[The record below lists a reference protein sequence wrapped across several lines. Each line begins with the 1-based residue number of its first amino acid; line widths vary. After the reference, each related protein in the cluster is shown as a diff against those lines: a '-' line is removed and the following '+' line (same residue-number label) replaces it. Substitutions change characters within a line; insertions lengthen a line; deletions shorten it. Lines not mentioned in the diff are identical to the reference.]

1 MNARID
7 FQTIMGPNGKPA
19 FVVLPYAQFVKKYQ
33 QANALVPNEVV
44 NLAFDNGWSPTRA
57 WREHLGMTQAAV
69 AKRMAVSQAAVAQFE
84 ATGAKLRKASRDKLA
99 AAMGLAGEQ
108 LAW

>member
-1 MNARID
+1 MNAPID

-44 NLAFDNGWSPTRA
+44 NLAFDNGWSSARA
-57 WREHLGMTQAAV
+57 WREHLNLTQAVV
-69 AKRMAVSQAAVAQFE
+69 AKRMKLTQAAVAQFE
-84 ATGAKLRKASRDKLA
+84 VPEAKLRKATRDKLA

>member
-1 MNARID
+1 MNAPID

-44 NLAFDNGWSPTRA
+44 NLAFDNGWSPARA
-57 WREHLGMTQAAV
+57 WREHLNLTQAVV
-69 AKRMAVSQAAVAQFE
+69 AKRMKLTQAAVAQFE
-84 ATGAKLRKASRDKLA
+84 VPEAKLRKATRDKLA

-108 LAW
+108 VAW

>member
-1 MNARID
+1 MNAPID

-44 NLAFDNGWSPTRA
+44 NLAFDNGWSPARA
-57 WREHLGMTQAAV
+57 WREHLNLTQAVV
-69 AKRMAVSQAAVAQFE
+69 AKRMKLTQAAVAQFE
-84 ATGAKLRKASRDKLA
+84 VPEAKLRKATRDKLA

>member
-19 FVVLPYAQFVKKYQ
+19 FVVLPYAQFVKTYQ
-33 QANALVPNEVV
+33 QAHALVPNQVV
-44 NLAFDNGWSPTRA
+44 NLAFDNGWSPARA
-57 WREHLGMTQAAV
+57 WREHLNLTQAAV
-69 AKRMAVSQAAVAQFE
+69 AKRMQVSQAAVAQFE
-84 ATGAKLRKASRDKLA
+84 VSGAKLRKATRDRLA
-99 AAMGLAGEQ
+99 AALGLTGEQ

>member
-19 FVVLPYAQFVKKYQ
+19 FVVLPYAQFVKTYQ

-44 NLAFDNGWSPTRA
+44 NLAFDNGWSPARA
-57 WREHLGMTQAAV
+57 WREHLNLTQRAV
-69 AKRMAVSQAAVAQFE
+69 AKRMGVTQAAVAQFE
-84 ATGAKLRKASRDKLA
+84 AADAKLRKVSRDKVA
-99 AAMGLAGEQ
+99 AALGLTGEQ

>member
-7 FQTIMGPNGKPA
+7 FQTIQGADGKPA
-19 FVVLPYAQFVKKYQ
+19 FVVVPYAKFVKQYGH
-33 QANALVPNEVV
+33 AGSLVPNEVV
-44 NLAFDNGWSPTRA
+44 NLAFDNKWSPARA
-57 WREHLGMTQAAV
+57 WREHLHLTQTV
-69 AKRMAVSQAAVAQFE
+69 LAKRLGVSQAAVAQFE

-99 AAMGLAGEQ
+99 AALGLTGEQ